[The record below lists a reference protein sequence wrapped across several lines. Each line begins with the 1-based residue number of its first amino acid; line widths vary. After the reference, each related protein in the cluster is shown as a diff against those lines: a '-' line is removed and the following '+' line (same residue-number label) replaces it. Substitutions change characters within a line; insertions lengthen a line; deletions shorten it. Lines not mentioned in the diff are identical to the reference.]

1 MGTRRCDAYTV
12 SRRKQGAWRTASLCA
27 QVRRALETAFAFLA
41 DERLESVFV
50 EEVSPAPNASRLLV
64 VLRCFVEAEIDL
76 EETRAALAGAEGL
89 LRTEVAVAIHRKRT
103 PHLHYVLLASGEWD
117 ERDGGE
123 RAEATE

>member
-1 MGTRRCDAYTV
+1 LETTF
-12 SRRKQGAWRTASLCA
+12 ASL
-27 QVRRALETAFAFLA
+27 V
-41 DERLESVFV
+41 DERLASVFV

-64 VLRCFVEAEIDL
+64 VLRSFAEAETEL

-103 PHLHYVLLASGEWD
+103 PHLHYVLFASGE
-117 ERDGGE
+117 RDQGNGGE